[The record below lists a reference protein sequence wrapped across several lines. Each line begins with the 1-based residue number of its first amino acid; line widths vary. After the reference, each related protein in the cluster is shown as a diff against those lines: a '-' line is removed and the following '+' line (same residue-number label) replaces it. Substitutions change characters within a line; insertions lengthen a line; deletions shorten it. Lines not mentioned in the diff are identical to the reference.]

1 MPRFLQASSPATTEI
16 EFVASVP
23 LDLLNAMYFTNLAGQ
38 IEGVEDWPAQVRREM
53 RPDLRNELDF
63 LFGYPGD
70 PGVMGAVND
79 SLFAH
84 REAWADVEGLL
95 RYVREM
101 PEGVGELPHRPG
113 IQGLALYTL
122 RWLGH
127 KRGVEVDP
135 EAEPRERLAKAAAGA
150 GLDVDAILAVY
161 DQPEELRGRILALIQ
176 SFYEEHYRHDLPQRL
191 PCLERSVVAHRN
203 QPVGDIDE
211 LIRSLTHR
219 PISCLDEEPE
229 AYTHHIFAPSLDMG
243 PWMSCADTPP
253 IHGLYYP
260 CEGRFIGALAEEG
273 EETQRLARI
282 HKALSDEQ
290 RLRILRLLRD
300 GELYAQQIVERTG
313 LHQSVVSRH
322 LEFMRAVGLVIGRRQ
337 SNMKFY
343 SLNPAMRDELGKTL
357 DLFLPRRDESGSTL

>member
-1 MPRFLQASSPATTEI
+1 MPRIHEASTTSTRV

-23 LDLLNAMYFTNLAGQ
+23 LDLVNAMYFTSLAGRS
-38 IEGVEDWPAQVRREM
+38 EGIEDWPAQVRRDMQPE
-53 RPDLRNELDF
+53 LLKELDF
-63 LFGYPGD
+63 LFSYPKGD

-84 REAWADVEGLL
+84 REAWTDLEALL

-101 PEGVGELPHRPG
+101 PAGLGRPPERPG
-113 IQGLALYTL
+113 IQDLALYTL
-122 RWLGH
+122 RWPRH
-127 KRGVEVDP
+127 APQVQADP
-135 EAEPRERLAKAAAGA
+135 AATARDRLAEAVAKAS
-150 GLDVDAILAVY
+150 LDVDAVLGLY
-161 DQPEELRGRILALIQ
+161 DRPEELRQRILGLIQ
-176 SFYEEHYRHDLPQRL
+176 RFYDEHYRHDLPQRL
-191 PCLERSVVAHRN
+191 PCLERSVGAHRH
-203 QPVGDIDE
+203 QPVGDINE

-219 PISCLDEEPE
+219 SISCLEEEPA

-243 PWMSCADTPP
+243 PWVSCADTPP

-260 CEGRFIGALAEEG
+260 CEARFVGADAEEG
-273 EETQRLARI
+273 EETRRLARI
-282 HKALSDEQ
+282 HRALSDEQ

-357 DLFLPRRDESGSTL
+357 DLFVPPARTQGR